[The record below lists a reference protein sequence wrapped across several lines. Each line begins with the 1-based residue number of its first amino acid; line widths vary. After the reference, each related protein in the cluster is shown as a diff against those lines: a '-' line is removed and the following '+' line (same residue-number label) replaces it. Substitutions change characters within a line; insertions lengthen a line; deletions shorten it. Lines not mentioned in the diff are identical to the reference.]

1 MCPWSCQYS
10 IDKDTVEVSQF
21 SYDFKLC
28 RYDSAVLSGVT
39 LMLFASIVWLKLV
52 SYAHTSYDM
61 RALAKSIEK
70 VQDIFLKS
78 LYNYYSKK
86 VSCINN
92 ILRKAKSLLMFMPTQ
107 SSVGSLVKV
116 YFYVEAMLNIYLGV
130 KVVIENNRAEAV
142 QVSHS
147 KPCFPY

>member
-1 MCPWSCQYS
+1 MPKDYIGNLISGSWTFSLCPWSCQYS

-92 ILRKAKSLLMFMPTQ
+92 ILRKAKSLLMFIPTQ

-116 YFYVEAMLNIYLGV
+116 YFYVEAMLNIS
-130 KVVIENNRAEAV
+130 R
-142 QVSHS
+142 
-147 KPCFPY
+147 C

>member
-92 ILRKAKSLLMFMPTQ
+92 ILRKAKSVLMFMPTQ
-107 SSVGSLVKV
+107 SSLGSLVKV
-116 YFYVEAMLNIYLGV
+116 YFYVEAMLNIS
-130 KVVIENNRAEAV
+130 R
-142 QVSHS
+142 
-147 KPCFPY
+147 C

>member
-92 ILRKAKSLLMFMPTQ
+92 ILRKAKSVLMFMPTQ
-107 SSVGSLVKV
+107 SSVGL
-116 YFYVEAMLNIYLGV
+116 LNIS
-130 KVVIENNRAEAV
+130 R
-142 QVSHS
+142 
-147 KPCFPY
+147 C

>member
-28 RYDSAVLSGVT
+28 RCDSAVLSGVT

-52 SYAHTSYDM
+52 SYAHTSCDM

-78 LYNYYSKK
+78 LYIIITQK
-86 VSCINN
+86 
-92 ILRKAKSLLMFMPTQ
+92 KSL
-107 SSVGSLVKV
+107 
-116 YFYVEAMLNIYLGV
+116 A
-130 KVVIENNRAEAV
+130 
-142 QVSHS
+142 
-147 KPCFPY
+147 